1 MLCVCVPGVPKVTGR
16 ITKHSWIGQ
25 NFGHFFFFSFLFFAN
40 LKSNFPPITRF
51 KGSTSLTS
59 FFFSKSFYGSV
70 KFHGSILV
78 TRYVKVRG

>member
-1 MLCVCVPGVPKVTGR
+1 MFAYRVCQRLRDELRNTRGSVRTLD
-16 ITKHSWIGQ
+16 I
-25 NFGHFFFFSFLFFAN
+25 FFSSFLFFAN